1 MTTTVSEPRLEA
13 RTEDP
18 VFAIR
23 NIVAGYGR
31 VVVVRDVTLEFPEGS
46 VTAILGPNG
55 AGKTTCLRVAAGLL
69 RPQEGTV
76 WYQGRDVGRLRPS
89 RRVRAGICL
98 VPEGRGI
105 FRSLTVR
112 ENLDLQVPRWST
124 DRSID
129 RALASFPV
137 LGRNQSRLAGTLSGG
152 EQQMLA
158 LSRAYLSGAKVLLL
172 DEVSMG
178 LAPIIVQQ
186 VFLQLSELAATDMT
200 VVIVEQYIAQALAL
214 AERVYILDRGSVI
227 HSGIARD
234 LTEEAV
240 MEHYLGG
247 EAAT

>member
-1 MTTTVSEPRLEA
+1 MTSTVSDTQRDA
-13 RTEDP
+13 RTSDP
-18 VFAIR
+18 ILAIR
-23 NIVAGYGR
+23 NVVAGYGR
-31 VVVVRDVTLEFPEGS
+31 VVVLRDVTLEFPEGS

-69 RPQEGTV
+69 RPHEGAV
-76 WYQGRDVGRLRPS
+76 CFQGRDVAKLRPA
-89 RRVRAGICL
+89 RRVLAGICL

-112 ENLDLQVPRWST
+112 ENLDLQVPRWSA

-137 LGRNQSRLAGTLSGG
+137 LGRNLSRLAGTLSGG

-158 LSRAYLSGAKVLLL
+158 LSRAYLSGARVLLL

-178 LAPIIVQQ
+178 LAPMVVQQ
-186 VFLQLSELAATDMT
+186 VFLQLAELAASDMT

-227 HSGIARD
+227 HRGKAGD
-234 LTEEAV
+234 LTEDAV
-240 MEHYLGG
+240 IEHYLGG
-247 EAAT
+247 RTAT